1 MAAGT
6 AGTVLL
12 QAVKLHPALPDLR
25 PSVRVTLSLLFWGH
39 ISMHTYLEKNNCR
52 VTDRNRKFDRLLS
65 VYISSTSAQ
74 LGYSRYQRKLLKQS
88 STQCMQA
95 LTEGFHERLKVFMGL
110 ELVLSSEAHDGKL
123 SVLPTQEKMPCWYAQ
138 LGFIRTF
145 CPKVGQR
152 WHDVIP
158 LLPCSNINIK
168 LGNGQW

>member
-1 MAAGT
+1 
-6 AGTVLL
+6 
-12 QAVKLHPALPDLR
+12 
-25 PSVRVTLSLLFWGH
+25 
-39 ISMHTYLEKNNCR
+39 MHTYLEKNKCR

-152 WHDVIP
+152 
-158 LLPCSNINIK
+158 
-168 LGNGQW
+168 